1 MCEKMKDVL
10 SKTEE
15 LKEKLFC
22 LLLEK
27 NLKISTAESC
37 TGGMIGGSLTSIPGI
52 SAYYECGFVTYSNE
66 AKHKLIGVKKETLD
80 EFGAVS
86 AETVLEMAQGA
97 LLVSGADIAVSVS
110 GIAGPGGGSKEKPVG
125 LVYVGCAQ
133 KDESI
138 YKKFIFSGNREEV
151 RLQTVNSALEILIS
165 KIENK

>member
-10 SKTEE
+10 FRTEE
-15 LKEKLFC
+15 LKKKLFSILC
-22 LLLEK
+22 EK

-37 TGGMIGGSLTSIPGI
+37 TGGMIGASITSIPGI

-66 AKHKLIGVKKETLD
+66 AKQKLIGVKKETL
-80 EFGAVS
+80 EKYGAVS

-110 GIAGPGGGSKEKPVG
+110 GIAGPGGGSEEKPVG
-125 LVYVGCAQ
+125 LVYIGYAE
-133 KDESI
+133 KNKRLF
-138 YKKFIFSGNREEV
+138 KKLNLSGTREEV
-151 RLQTVNSALEILIS
+151 RLQTVKFALEMIIN